1 MIPKRILVPDRLRR
15 PPATGWSWI
24 DGRFVR
30 EHMDHL
36 SREAVLLYFFL
47 SAVADVNG
55 LSFYGD
61 GTVAARLR
69 MPLPSLFQARDELL
83 AYDLIAH
90 EPPLTQVLSLPPRC
104 QRRRSEPGGGLM
116 QLGDILRRAIAST
129 HTDQERSSAMKVGLW
144 AEIRRLAEIEK
155 LSARVISR
163 RLHCSW
169 RTVAQALELEQPPAR
184 PVPSR
189 VSRLDPYKAKIDALL
204 AKYPELSAVRIHE
217 EIARGPDGYTGSVI
231 TVRRYVRS
239 IRPARGRVYQE
250 VHYEPA
256 QAMQVDWGECGRVQ
270 VGNTTRKVSVL
281 VAVLCYSRM
290 TYIEFTLSQ
299 RKAEFYRCLVHALE
313 FFGASPR
320 AIIFDNLKTAV
331 INGSGRAACFHPE
344 FLALCGHYYLQP
356 IACERR
362 DPESKGIV
370 EAKVRYVKHNALA
383 GRSDELVRF
392 EDYVAFAPRW
402 RDEIA
407 NVRTHETTRERPVD
421 RFQQE
426 RSLLRALPTIPFDTD
441 EIVPAVVSPHARIEF
456 DANRYSVPPHLV
468 RQTVTIRADGH
479 EVRILHQGQVVAQ
492 HVRCYQRRQ
501 LIVLPD
507 HRLAALT
514 MSRRSR
520 SSALEQAFDALGPE
534 ARQFHLGLKRQP
546 VKTGVHLRRLLG
558 LARVYGSAEVLSAI
572 AKALE
577 FAAYDAA
584 YVENLLLAERR
595 RRQLP
600 TPTLPTPQRR
610 ELIDDI
616 ELEPADPA
624 VYDRFCN
631 TTDEDSHGT
640 T

>member
-15 PPATGWSWI
+15 PPATGWSWT

-69 MPLPSLFQARDELL
+69 MPLPSLLQARDELL

-90 EPPLTQVLSLPPRC
+90 EPPLNSSPFLAPALSAPQVRA
-104 QRRRSEPGGGLM
+104 RRRTDGTGRYPTPGNRIDTYRPGKDLV
-116 QLGDILRRAIAST
+116 
-129 HTDQERSSAMKVGLW
+129 MKVGLW

-155 LSARVISR
+155 LSARVIAR

-169 RTVAQALELEQPPAR
+169 RTVAQALALEQPPAR
-184 PVPSR
+184 SVANH
-189 VSRLDPYKAKIDALL
+189 VSRLGPYRAKIDTLL
-204 AKYPELSAVRIHE
+204 AKYPDLSAVRIHE

-270 VGNTTRKVSVL
+270 VGNTSRKVSVL

-320 AIIFDNLKTAV
+320 AIIFDNLKAAV

-426 RSLLRALPTIPFDTD
+426 RSSLRTLPRDPFDSD

-468 RQTVTIRADGH
+468 RQTVTIRADGR
-479 EVRILHQGQVVAQ
+479 EVRILHQGKVVAQ
-492 HVRCYQRRQ
+492 HARSYQRRQ

-520 SSALEQAFDALGPE
+520 STALEQAFDALGPE
-534 ARQFHLGLKRQP
+534 AREFHLGLKRQP

-558 LARVYGSAEVLSAI
+558 LARVYGSTEVLSAI

-631 TTDEDSHGT
+631 TTDED
-640 T
+640 